1 MKKIKRILLGLSIIG
16 LSACSSTHTPP
27 CDPNQADLTKTQI
40 GQLSQR
46 KLHVP
51 CRVEVHC
58 VDAIKGDSTAF
69 WKDHYY
75 TYPLQEILTSSFK
88 SAIYSAFD
96 QPGSEVVDAF
106 TVYVQVPE
114 SRFAYTGS
122 GDSEYKLQIIV
133 RFDEPGEKKI
143 TAFSLDQSF
152 EGTITNY
159 NAVPPVIYDASR
171 TLAYRAIETI
181 VKNPKVIKT
190 VKRFE
195 EK

>member
-1 MKKIKRILLGLSIIG
+1 MKKLSRILLGLSIIV
-16 LSACSSTHTPP
+16 LSACSSTHIPP
-27 CDPNQADLTKTQI
+27 ADPNQADLTKSQI
-40 GQLSQR
+40 GQLSQK

-58 VDAIKGDSTAF
+58 VDTIKGDSDAF
-69 WKDHYY
+69 WRDHYY
-75 TYPLQEILTSSFK
+75 TYPLQQILTSSFN
-88 SAIYSAFD
+88 SAIYAAFD

-106 TVYVQVPE
+106 TVYVTVPE
-114 SRFAYTGS
+114 SRFIYTGS
-122 GDSEYKLQIIV
+122 GDCEYKLQIIV

-143 TAFSLDQSF
+143 TAFTLDQSF

-159 NAVPPVIYDASR
+159 NAVPPVVYDASR
-171 TLAYRAIETI
+171 SLAYRAMETI
-181 VKNPKVIKT
+181 IKNPKVIKT